1 MQVPVCDRVRRL
13 TAGRTLCHRRNVV
26 TASCPQRRVRAGA
39 RVLAAVTAAWLVV
52 CGVLAAH
59 HEATVRHV
67 RSAAGGYAHGKV
79 LAGHHTGR
87 DSDIH
92 GQRNPDAD
100 AGDCALLTAFHQPA
114 TGGVAAPAVAV
125 AVHAV
130 HKAEPPRASAV
141 IVAAALYRLAPKT
154 SPPVA

>member
-1 MQVPVCDRVRRL
+1 M
-13 TAGRTLCHRRNVV
+13 V
-26 TASCPQRRVRAGA
+26 TASSPQRRARAGA
-39 RVLAAVTAAWLVV
+39 RVIAAVTAVWLVV

-67 RSAAGGYAHGKV
+67 RDAAGGYVHGKA
-79 LAGHHTGR
+79 LSGHHTGH

-100 AGDCALLTAFHQPA
+100 AGDCALLTALHQPA
-114 TGGVAAPAVAV
+114 TGGVAAPAVTLAAHAIRV
-125 AVHAV
+125 AD
-130 HKAEPPRASAV
+130 PPRTAAV
-141 IVAAALYRLAPKT
+141 VVAATLYRLAPKT